1 MVSNKHPSRGGA
13 FVGRC
18 VYYREAF
25 IEKKSQ
31 KRGHLF
37 EGAFKRWGR
46 LFKALRYWQN
56 SQITTAVH
64 YFQKQPPE
72 AFCKEVVHK
81 NFANFIGKHL
91 FWSLF
96 LIKLQAFRPATLL
109 KKKLQHKCFPMKC
122 EKFLRTPILKNTCE
136 RLLPYFHYNS
146 HHSPSSISL
155 SF

>member
-91 FWSLF
+91 FRSLF
-96 LIKLQAFRPATLL
+96 LISCRPLGLQL
-109 KKKLQHKCFPMKC
+109 
-122 EKFLRTPILKNTCE
+122 
-136 RLLPYFHYNS
+136 Y
-146 HHSPSSISL
+146 
-155 SF
+155 